1 MRYKECRMYYCA
13 GIAAIFLLKYY
24 YRLAGSGELLWLL
37 APVAGWVKLLS
48 GCSFA
53 YIPGEGYVNHSLRF
67 FIAPSCG
74 GMQFLIITVAMLFF
88 TFLHRMNTEKKR
100 LLWAACSLISAY
112 GYTIFVNGIRIVLS
126 MDLPVLCRQAGLMNG
141 WLTPEKLHTMIGAA
155 VYFASLVLL
164 YQLTERLLCWMEIG
178 SKERTLRVLLSA
190 EGKKVRRKEL
200 LRAAAPLFWYLMF
213 VLWIPA
219 LKKIWLPDRR
229 EFFEYAVLVLTV
241 CLFILG
247 SRKILAALSF
257 GVLHLLHG
265 FRKG

>member
-1 MRYKECRMYYCA
+1 
-13 GIAAIFLLKYY
+13 
-24 YRLAGSGELLWLL
+24 
-37 APVAGWVKLLS
+37 
-48 GCSFA
+48 
-53 YIPGEGYVNHSLRF
+53 
-67 FIAPSCG
+67 
-74 GMQFLIITVAMLFF
+74 
-88 TFLHRMNTEKKR
+88 
-100 LLWAACSLISAY
+100 
-112 GYTIFVNGIRIVLS
+112 
-126 MDLPVLCRQAGLMNG
+126 
-141 WLTPEKLHTMIGAA
+141 
-155 VYFASLVLL
+155 
-164 YQLTERLLCWMEIG
+164 MEIG

-229 EFFEYAVLVLTV
+229 EFFEYAVLVLAV

-247 SRKILAALSF
+247 SRKILAALLF